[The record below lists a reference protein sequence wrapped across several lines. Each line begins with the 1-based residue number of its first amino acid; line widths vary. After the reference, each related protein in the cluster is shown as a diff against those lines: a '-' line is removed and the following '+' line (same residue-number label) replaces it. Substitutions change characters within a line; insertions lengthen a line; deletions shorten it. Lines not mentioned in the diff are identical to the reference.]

1 MSSAEQ
7 RLVRLS
13 TMAGAGVGGLVF
25 MLVLF
30 DFRFDPLRTASKQ
43 GFLSNFFDMQAS
55 ALMHGR
61 LAIPNGSAGIEGFVE
76 RGQTYIYFP
85 PFPALLRIPVQLVTH
100 EFDGRLTLLSMALG
114 WIVFSV
120 MAVKLLWLVR
130 SLVATG
136 PLARGQAAA
145 AAVFIAAVTGGTV
158 LTYDASLPWVY
169 HEVYLWCSSMAVG
182 AAYWLLR
189 VMLSRGARDVGWL
202 AAFVLGAMMT
212 RTTGGWALAFATM
225 GAGVLLWLGR
235 STRTPRVLAARVI
248 AAGAL
253 PLLAGVALNYAKFRH
268 PYMFPLENQVW
279 SQLNAHRRE
288 ALAVNGGTIT
298 GPQFLLTSFVNYFRP
313 DGIRFVDYFPYITLP
328 GHAAKSYGGAFLDQT
343 YRTGSVTSF
352 MPLLS
357 ILTVVGLVGAFRPR
371 PAWAALTAARWPMLG
386 ALAVSGGVM
395 GYGYL
400 SNRYTSDF
408 VPGLVVCATVGFWVA
423 VRWFRE
429 HRPWGRGAA
438 VALVG
443 LTAFSL
449 LAQVAVGSLTAAQ
462 LWRGDRLVTYLSIQ
476 HALSGGPDSAQS
488 RLVTQSAGP
497 PDVGPTDALHVVG
510 NCEALYQ
517 NTGDRYE
524 PWLLV
529 ERRDMSAQV
538 LATSQQPRR
547 GTLRLFH
554 EDGVEDHW
562 VSLEFKD
569 DTQARLVIEDKDGNF
584 YSTWFGFVTG
594 QTLNVSLT
602 GLTEFGLGRVRVNDN
617 PLLDL
622 YLPLQEWN
630 KDWYAVNS
638 RVEFAPRPP
647 EGSGASVLQEWGPLP
662 SLCQELAG
670 DAGLTVS

>member
-13 TMAGAGVGGLVF
+13 TIAGAGIGGLVF

-43 GFLSNFFDMQAS
+43 GFLSNFFDMQAT

-76 RGQTYIYFP
+76 GGKTYIYFP

-114 WIVFSV
+114 WIVFAV
-120 MAVKLLWLVR
+120 MTIKLIWLVR
-130 SLVATG
+130 SLVVSG
-136 PLARGQAAA
+136 PLTRNQAAA
-145 AAVFIAAVTGGTV
+145 AAVFIAAATGGTV

-189 VMLSRGARDVGWL
+189 VVLSRGARDVGWL

-212 RTTGGWALAFATM
+212 RTTGGWALALATM
-225 GAGVLLWLGR
+225 GAGAFLLFGR
-235 STRTPRVLAARVI
+235 STRTPRARAARVI

-298 GPQFLLTSFVNYFRP
+298 GPQFLLTSFVNYFQP
-313 DGIRFVDYFPYITLP
+313 DGIRLVDYFPYITLP
-328 GHAAKSYGGAFLDQT
+328 EHAAKSYGGAFLDQT
-343 YRTGSVTSF
+343 YRTGSITSF

-357 ILTVVGLVGAFRPR
+357 ILTVVGLVAAFRPNPTPR
-371 PAWAALTAARWPMLG
+371 GLAAVRWPMLG

-408 VPGLVVCATVGFWVA
+408 VPGLVVCASVGFWAA
-423 VRWFRE
+423 VKWFQDR
-429 HRPWGRGAA
+429 RRAARGAA
-438 VALVG
+438 GALVA

-449 LAQVAVGSLTAAQ
+449 LAQVAVGSITAAQ

-488 RLVTQSAGP
+488 RLVRQSAGP
-497 PDVGPTDALHVVG
+497 PSDGSTDTLNIVGK
-510 NCEALYQ
+510 CEALYQ

-529 ERRDMSAQV
+529 ERRDMTAQV
-538 LATSQQPRR
+538 LATSQEPRR
-547 GTLRLFH
+547 GMLRLFH

-562 VSLEFKD
+562 VSLEFRD

-647 EGSGASVLQEWGPLP
+647 EGSGVSVLQEWGTIPD
-662 SLCQELAG
+662 LCGRLAQ
-670 DAGLTVS
+670 DIGLSIS